1 MSERPVA
8 NATMKCNLSL
18 EDLKGKVEKLS
29 TVEDVLPGQSFEEFT
44 HGHEVE
50 LIWAV
55 EDHTLNS
62 HGFSQILGGL
72 SFTCPGRSCRCP
84 SKFEMESTCQCQVT
98 PVKINTE

>member
-50 LIWAV
+50 LI
-55 EDHTLNS
+55 
-62 HGFSQILGGL
+62 
-72 SFTCPGRSCRCP
+72 
-84 SKFEMESTCQCQVT
+84 
-98 PVKINTE
+98 